1 MAGLVSDQSRG
12 EEQLCSSICPFYVPP
27 STGWEE
33 TIVRTRSISFGNFG
47 KEEEGSSF
55 FGFYNLLLLF
65 LSLSLGQE
73 KYFSTAHGEIDISF
87 LTLFLSYSI
96 NWKRG
101 IIPRVF
107 VIRVIEISNFICY
120 ENA

>member
-1 MAGLVSDQSRG
+1 M
-12 EEQLCSSICPFYVPP
+12 
-27 STGWEE
+27 
-33 TIVRTRSISFGNFG
+33 RTRSISFGNFG

-55 FGFYNLLLLF
+55 SGFYNLLL
-65 LSLSLGQE
+65 LSLGQE